1 MSTVLSADGTT
12 IGFEAWGEGAPLIMI
27 DGATAYRAMS
37 QTAAQVGALLQ
48 DDFRTY
54 AYDRR
59 GRGESGDTP
68 PYAVQREIEDVAALI
83 DEAGG
88 PAFVC
93 GFSSGAVLALDAAAA
108 GLPIT
113 RLALFEPPFV
123 VDDSRPPGPADYVQR
138 LDAAVAAGR
147 PGDAVEL
154 FMTGAVGM
162 PAEAVAGL
170 RQSPFW
176 PALEAVAHTIA
187 YDGRIMGSTMSG
199 QPLPADRWAAVAAP
213 TLVMYGRGTE
223 PWLIAAARALAALLP
238 TASLQAVEGAQHNVE
253 ADVLA
258 PALRRFA
265 AAGRGHADQH
275 RRADRDLPAGP
286 LGRSAHGS
294 GSGT

>member
-1 MSTVLSADGTT
+1 MTDHYGSPNSPALHVV
-12 IGFEAWGEGAPLIMI
+12 ERYRMI

-83 DEAGG
+83 DEAGA

-108 GLPIT
+108 RLPIT

-199 QPLPADRWAAVAAP
+199 QPLPADLGYHSPKPR
-213 TLVMYGRGTE
+213 YE
-223 PWLIAAARALAALLP
+223 
-238 TASLQAVEGAQHNVE
+238 
-253 ADVLA
+253 
-258 PALRRFA
+258 
-265 AAGRGHADQH
+265 DQS
-275 RRADRDLPAGP
+275 AMDDCDI
-286 LGRSAHGS
+286 LGGECYYDGS
-294 GSGT
+294 GLNAERVYERLLREGDQGVWLALEGYYEDVFEKRTDGGFGEVLHALSKAADTEA